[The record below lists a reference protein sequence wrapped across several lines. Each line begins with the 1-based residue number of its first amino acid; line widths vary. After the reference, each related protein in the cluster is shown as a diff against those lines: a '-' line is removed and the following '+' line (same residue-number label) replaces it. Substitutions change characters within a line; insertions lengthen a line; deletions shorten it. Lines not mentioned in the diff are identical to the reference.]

1 MNKMNKMLTGTLRLI
16 ATPYANS
23 TFLIYDEKVTL
34 RKRNSVLRHFAA
46 NETSNSPVFAS
57 SRSSE
62 MSICP
67 SLVALMALSF
77 STQLMKIVCFCSTG
91 LYPFLL

>member
-1 MNKMNKMLTGTLRLI
+1 MNTMNKMLTGTLRLI

-23 TFLIYDEKVTL
+23 TSLIYDEKVTL
-34 RKRNSVLRHFAA
+34 RKRNCVLRHFAA

-57 SRSSE
+57 SLSSE
-62 MSICP
+62 MSICS

-77 STQLMKIVCFCSTG
+77 STQLIKIVCFCSTG